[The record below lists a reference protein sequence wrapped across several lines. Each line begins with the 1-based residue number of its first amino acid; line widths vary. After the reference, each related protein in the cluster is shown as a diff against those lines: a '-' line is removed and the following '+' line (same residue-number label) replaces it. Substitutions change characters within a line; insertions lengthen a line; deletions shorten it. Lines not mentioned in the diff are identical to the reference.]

1 MSPPLRQEFDEA
13 LVSVQGEMR
22 QALDQLV
29 QALEAERGAL
39 DAGDTEALGVAGTRK
54 QALMQQLEQLDAERR
69 QLTREQPQD
78 GAAPD
83 PAWAAIVQSLRHCH
97 GLNQRNGGIVNQ
109 RLHLVRQALAV
120 LTGADSSS
128 GSGLYDRSGELH
140 AGARSR
146 PLAAA

>member
-1 MSPPLRQEFDEA
+1 MNPQLRQEFDEA
-13 LVSVQGEMR
+13 LAAVQGEMR

-29 QALEAERGAL
+29 QALETERAAL
-39 DAGDTEALGVAGTRK
+39 DGGDTEALGLAGTRK

-69 QLTREQPQD
+69 QLAREQPQA

-97 GLNQRNGGIVNQ
+97 RLNQRNGGIVNQ
-109 RLHLVRQALAV
+109 RLQLVRQALAV
-120 LTGADSSS
+120 LTGAD
-128 GSGLYDRSGELH
+128 GGGGLYGRSGELH

>member
-1 MSPPLRQEFDEA
+1 MNPPLRQEFSEA
-13 LVSVQGEMR
+13 LAAVQGEMR

-29 QALEAERGAL
+29 QVLETERSAL
-39 DAGDTEALGVAGTRK
+39 DAGDTEALGQAGTRK

-69 QLTREQPQD
+69 QLVHEQPQTE
-78 GAAPD
+78 ATPD
-83 PAWAAIVQSLRHCH
+83 PAWTTIVQSLQHCH
-97 GLNQRNGGIVNQ
+97 RLNLRNGGIVNQ
-109 RLHLVRQALAV
+109 RLQLVRQALAV
-120 LTGADSSS
+120 LTGAES